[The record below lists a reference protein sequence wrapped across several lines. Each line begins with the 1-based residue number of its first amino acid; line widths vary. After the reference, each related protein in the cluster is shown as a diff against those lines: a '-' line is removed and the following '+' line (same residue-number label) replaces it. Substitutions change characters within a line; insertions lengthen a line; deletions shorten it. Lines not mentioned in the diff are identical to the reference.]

1 MARIGGDPFLRFD
14 TGISTVH
21 RADEPARLPDEGVAP
36 AVETRPVQLVDA
48 LYDMPTF
55 DERLLAAAAPD
66 IADRSVLDPTIY
78 AAALRDARDVI
89 GDLALNGREE
99 DRAAFA
105 DALVVLDADEDV
117 RVILETATRLLMRA

>member
-36 AVETRPVQLVDA
+36 VVETRPVQLVDA

-55 DERLLAAAAPD
+55 DERLLAAAARTLP
-66 IADRSVLDPTIY
+66 IAACWTRPSMPPHC
-78 AAALRDARDVI
+78 
-89 GDLALNGREE
+89 
-99 DRAAFA
+99 
-105 DALVVLDADEDV
+105 
-117 RVILETATRLLMRA
+117 ATRAM